1 MAALFAPIGIFLGRI
16 ANFVNDELWGRVTD
30 VPWAVCFPSG
40 GYLPRHPSQIYEA
53 ICEGLIIF
61 AVLNIL
67 WRCRAIRERRGVVS
81 ALFVLMYG
89 VFRIVIEYFRQPD
102 EQIGFLF
109 GTMTMGQLL
118 SLPVLLL
125 GVFLLWRFTFK
136 PLK

>member
-1 MAALFAPIGIFLGRI
+1 M
-16 ANFVNDELWGRVTD
+16 
-30 VPWAVCFPSG
+30 
-40 GYLPRHPSQIYEA
+40 
-53 ICEGLIIF
+53 
-61 AVLNIL
+61 
-67 WRCRAIRERRGVVS
+67 VS